1 MNETPEMTQTEQS
14 GGAVQH
20 SVSRVQR
27 SKKQSGF
34 TLIELIVVVTIIGI
48 LAGIGVVNVKFA
60 QRKAREAALMDNL
73 AEMRKAIDNYY
84 ADKQH
89 YPSSLQDLTTN
100 YLKKIPA
107 DPITK
112 EVNWEEVMDDPLLAG
127 GEEAIPAE
135 TDPQAQ
141 SQPGVVDVKST
152 AEGSTL
158 DNVPYKDL

>member
-1 MNETPEMTQTEQS
+1 MK
-14 GGAVQH
+14 
-20 SVSRVQR
+20 QR
-27 SKKQSGF
+27 SKQSGF

-48 LAGIGVVNVKFA
+48 LAGIAVVNVKFA
-60 QRKAREAALMDNL
+60 QRKAREAALMENL
-73 AEMRKAIDNYY
+73 AQMRKAIDNFY

-89 YPSSLQDLTTN
+89 YPANLQELTPN
-100 YLKKIPA
+100 YIKKIPP

-112 EVNWEEVMDDPLLAG
+112 QVNWEEVMDDPLLAG

-135 TDPQAQ
+135 TDPQATT
-141 SQPGVVDVKST
+141 QPGVVDVKST